1 MNRITVDKEI
11 NSINEN
17 FNYLINKHKK
27 NYVFNVHNSDVNI
40 LSIKE
45 SVNEESYEINIDG
58 GKVIFNN
65 VSYSSKDINITV
77 NLNKKKSEIVI
88 YNSIISN
95 DDIKVK
101 IRINHNSKN
110 TVSNV
115 YNNGVTKKEGTIN
128 FDVTSY
134 VPKNVKGCIVN
145 QDSKIISLNDKN
157 NNEINPI
164 LLIDEYDTSAR
175 HAAFIGKFN
184 EQELF
189 YLMSRG
195 LDKKTSEK
203 LLLNGLLIGT
213 LEICFEE
220 KEMLKE
226 KFENDWR

>member
-1 MNRITVDKEI
+1 MNRIIVDKDI
-11 NSINEN
+11 NSINN
-17 FNYLINKHKK
+17 DSNYLINKHRK
-27 NYVFNVHNSDVNI
+27 NYVFNVHDSNVNV

-45 SVNEESYEINIDG
+45 NVNEESYEINVDG

-65 VSYSSKDINITV
+65 VCYDNKDINITV
-77 NLNKKKSEIVI
+77 NLNKTKSEITI
-88 YNSIISN
+88 YNSIIAN
-95 DDIKVK
+95 DNIKVK

-110 TVSNV
+110 TISNV
-115 YNNGVTKKEGTIN
+115 YNNGVTKKEGAIN

-203 LLLNGLLIGT
+203 L
-213 LEICFEE
+213 
-220 KEMLKE
+220 
-226 KFENDWR
+226 